1 MELVGEYLKEE
12 RKKRKIDINQ
22 VSDDL
27 KISKTVLSEIENDNS
42 PEYVDRVFVIGHI
55 RSYANYLNLDS
66 ETIIDNY
73 KIQNF
78 SNNNNSEIEIQKP
91 IGSNNFIQIN
101 KVFSFASIVVISVF
115 FYIFFIDTNNIK
127 NRYAMTPDVPENLQS
142 ELEEAEMQIA
152 LEKQKKLDNTIENE
166 FMINSMDGSLE
177 NIVNNSTSVV
187 ASLPSKD
194 DLIEEKNIITLK
206 FIDSTWVQLRNS
218 NDEIILSKLMNKNDE
233 YSYYLSENLYL
244 TVGNAGNLIISI
256 NDIIKGK
263 AGKSGEVI
271 DSLIIDRNFNN

>member
-12 RKKRKIDINQ
+12 RKKRKIDLNQ
-22 VSDDL
+22 IANDL
-27 KISKTVLSEIENDNS
+27 KIGKAILLEIENDNL
-42 PEYVDRVFVIGHI
+42 PEYLDQVFLIGHV

-66 ETIIDNY
+66 ETIIENY

-78 SNNNNSEIEIQKP
+78 SNKNNSEIEIQKP
-91 IGSNNFIQIN
+91 IGSKSFVQFN
-101 KVFSFASIVVISVF
+101 KSISFVSIIIISVC
-115 FYIFFIDTNNIK
+115 FYVFFINTNKIENEF
-127 NRYAMTPDVPENLQS
+127 AMTPDLPENLQS

-152 LEKQKKLDNTIENE
+152 LEKQKKLDNSVENE
-166 FMINSMDGSLE
+166 FMLNSVDGSLE
-177 NIVNNSTSVV
+177 NIINNSSSVV
-187 ASLPSKD
+187 ASLPSSEA
-194 DLIEEKNIITLK
+194 LIQEKNKITLK
-206 FIDSTWVQLRNS
+206 FIDSTWIQLRDT
-218 NDEIILSKLMNKNDE
+218 NDDIILSKLMNKNDE

-271 DSLIIDRNFNN
+271 DSLIIDKNFSN

>member
-12 RKKRKIDINQ
+12 RKKRKIDLNQ
-22 VSDDL
+22 IANDL
-27 KISKTVLSEIENDNS
+27 KIGKAILLEIENDNL
-42 PEYVDRVFVIGHI
+42 PEYLDRVFIIGHV

-66 ETIIDNY
+66 ETIIENY

-78 SNNNNSEIEIQKP
+78 SNKNNSEIEIQKP
-91 IGSNNFIQIN
+91 IGSKSFFQFN
-101 KVFSFASIVVISVF
+101 KSISFASIIIISVC
-115 FYIFFIDTNNIK
+115 FYVFFINTNKIENEF
-127 NRYAMTPDVPENLQS
+127 AMTPDLPENLQS

-152 LEKQKKLDNTIENE
+152 LEKQKKLDNSVENE
-166 FMINSMDGSLE
+166 FMLNSVDGSLE
-177 NIVNNSTSVV
+177 NIINNSSSVV
-187 ASLPSKD
+187 ASLPSSEA
-194 DLIEEKNIITLK
+194 LIQEKNKITLK
-206 FIDSTWVQLRNS
+206 FIDSTWIQLRDI
-218 NDEIILSKLMNKNDE
+218 NDDIILSKLMNKNDE

-271 DSLIIDRNFNN
+271 DSLIIDKNFSN

>member
-12 RKKRKIDINQ
+12 RKKRKIDLNQ
-22 VSDDL
+22 IANDL
-27 KISKTVLSEIENDNS
+27 KIGKAILLEIENDNL
-42 PEYVDRVFVIGHI
+42 PEYLDQVFIIGHV

-66 ETIIDNY
+66 ETIIENY

-78 SNNNNSEIEIQKP
+78 SNKNNSEIEIQKP
-91 IGSNNFIQIN
+91 IGSKSFVQFN
-101 KVFSFASIVVISVF
+101 KSISFVSIIIISVC
-115 FYIFFIDTNNIK
+115 FYVFFINTNKIENEF
-127 NRYAMTPDVPENLQS
+127 AMTPDLPENLQS

-152 LEKQKKLDNTIENE
+152 LEKQKKLDNSVENE
-166 FMINSMDGSLE
+166 FMLNSVDGSLE
-177 NIVNNSTSVV
+177 NIINNSSSVV
-187 ASLPSKD
+187 ASLPSSEA
-194 DLIEEKNIITLK
+194 LIQEKNKITLK
-206 FIDSTWVQLRNS
+206 FIDSTWIQLRDI
-218 NDEIILSKLMNKNDE
+218 NDDIILSKLMNKNDE

-271 DSLIIDRNFNN
+271 DSLIIDKNFSN

>member
-12 RKKRKIDINQ
+12 RKKRKIDLNQ
-22 VSDDL
+22 IANDL
-27 KISKTVLSEIENDNS
+27 KIGKAILLEIENDNL
-42 PEYVDRVFVIGHI
+42 PEYLDQVFLIGHV

-66 ETIIDNY
+66 ETIIENY

-78 SNNNNSEIEIQKP
+78 SNKNNSEIEIQKP
-91 IGSNNFIQIN
+91 IGSKSFVQFN
-101 KVFSFASIVVISVF
+101 KSISFVSIIIISVC
-115 FYIFFIDTNNIK
+115 FYVFFINTNKIENEF
-127 NRYAMTPDVPENLQS
+127 AMTPDLPENLQS

-152 LEKQKKLDNTIENE
+152 LEKQKKLDNSVENE
-166 FMINSMDGSLE
+166 FMLNSVDGSLE
-177 NIVNNSTSVV
+177 NIINNSSSVV
-187 ASLPSKD
+187 ASLPSSEA
-194 DLIEEKNIITLK
+194 LIQEKNKITLK
-206 FIDSTWVQLRNS
+206 FIDSTWIQLRDI
-218 NDEIILSKLMNKNDE
+218 NDDIILSKLMNKNDE

-271 DSLIIDRNFNN
+271 DSLIIDKNFSN